1 MKKISA
7 ELKQDWESLMNG
19 MLTVASDFE
28 KFSVTVSKE
37 HHIIINEDWDIM
49 CYFISK
55 KYITGVV
62 EYKGKEVLKV
72 MHLGKKHVTATT
84 ILEFIE
90 KNLDT

>member
-1 MKKISA
+1 MKISDD
-7 ELKQDWESLMNG
+7 LKKDWELLMNG

-28 KFSVTVSKE
+28 KFSVKVSNE

-49 CYFISK
+49 CFFTDKGNVIC
-55 KYITGVV
+55 VV
-62 EYKGKEVLKV
+62 EYRDEEVLKV
-72 MHLGKKHVTATT
+72 RHLNKHSVIATT